1 MKQSL
6 RKQLSPHFMLYEF
19 TRSGVAIE
27 NDLDNTP
34 NAQQTA
40 APKALCDNILEPL
53 RLHLETK
60 KAVPNFAAM
69 KRKIIAKQM
78 GNIRDVGAM
87 VGYDFQAGIPMR
99 IEAGLFNGSGRIF
112 LRHVPHRPPRW
123 SR

>member
-1 MKQSL
+1 
-6 RKQLSPHFMLYEF
+6 MLYEF

-27 NDLDNTP
+27 NDLDNIP

-40 APKALCDNILEPL
+40 APKAICDNILEPL

-69 KRKIIAKQM
+69 KRRIIAKQV

-99 IEAGLFNGSGRIF
+99 IEAGLLNGSGLTNQKDYWTKGINF
-112 LRHVPHRPPRW
+112 SALPPTIT
-123 SR
+123 SATE